1 MKDWKAIFGAM
12 ALFGVLAALYGASG
26 AESLDAAA
34 SQTIPTDTTPTVEIA
49 TKDFVRAE
57 INAVRLEIRETETRL
72 IKWMVGTAISIA
84 LVVIGAAGG
93 TVSLIR
99 LWFNS
104 GRTKSSRSSQSQ

>member
-1 MKDWKAIFGAM
+1 M
-12 ALFGVLAALYGASG
+12 AQNPDPG
-26 AESLDAAA
+26 
-34 SQTIPTDTTPTVEIA
+34 PA
-49 TKDFVRAE
+49 TQDFVRAE

-104 GRTKSSRSSQSQ
+104 GRTKGSRSSQLQ

>member
-12 ALFGVLAALYGASG
+12 ALFGVLAALYGALG

-99 LWFNS
+99 LWFHS
-104 GRTKSSRSSQSQ
+104 GRTKSSLSSQSQ